1 MRPIHLCHAMMVGL
15 ILSGPLWAGP
25 DENDVYV
32 LRDPEITLEQMEKA
46 YAEMPPV
53 KYDPPADRWAHLP
66 LTASVLGKGEG
77 SPRIEMLGDS
87 IVNDTSQS
95 RWDDLLR
102 KAYPKCKIDRV
113 TCVRGGTGCWWY
125 KEPARLKRYV
135 LDLQPD
141 LLIIGGISQRD
152 DVDSIREVIRA
163 FRAARRCDVLLISGA
178 FGAVDPRDDKQWRFD
193 IDPKGTDYRSRLKR
207 LAGEEKTAFLDMSAY
222 WGRYIR
228 DSGKELA
235 WFKRDPIHANT
246 RADPG
251 PSLGRPFRAGSIKQD
266 LRAEPSSPGL
276 RS

>member
-1 MRPIHLCHAMMVGL
+1 MQAKDREKRTLMRPVLLLNTVMIWL
-15 ILSGPLWAGP
+15 ILSSLLWAGP
-25 DENDVYV
+25 DENGVYV
-32 LRDPEITLEQMEKA
+32 LRDPEITLEQVEKA

-53 KYDPPADRWAHLP
+53 HYHPPRDRWAHLP

-77 SPRIEMLGDS
+77 SLRIEMLGDS
-87 IVNDTSQS
+87 IVNDTSRS

-141 LLIIGGISQRD
+141 LLIMGGISQKD
-152 DVDSIREVIRA
+152 DIDSIREVIRA
-163 FRAARRCDVLLISGA
+163 VRAARRCDVLLMSGA
-178 FGAVDPRDDKQWRFD
+178 FGTVNPRDDKQWRFE
-193 IDPKGTDYRSRLKR
+193 IDPQGTNYRARLKR
-207 LAGEEKTAFLDMSAY
+207 LADEEKTGFLDMTAY

-228 DSGKELA
+228 ESGKDLD

-246 RADPG
+246 RG
-251 PSLGRPFRAGSIKQD
+251 EQILGRILVAH
-266 LRAEPSSPGL
+266 LAPGQ
-276 RS
+276 

>member
-1 MRPIHLCHAMMVGL
+1 MQASNSEKRTLMRPILLCHAMMVGL
-15 ILSGPLWAGP
+15 ILSSPLWAGP
-25 DENDVYV
+25 DENEVYV

-53 KYDPPADRWAHLP
+53 KYNPPMDRWAHLP

-77 SPRIEMLGDS
+77 SLRIEMLGDS
-87 IVNDTSQS
+87 IVNDTSRS

-141 LLIIGGISQRD
+141 LLIIGGISQKD
-152 DVDSIREVIRA
+152 DIDSIRELIRA
-163 FRAARRCDVLLISGA
+163 VQAARRCDVLLMSGA
-178 FGAVDPRDDKQWRFD
+178 FGTVDPRDDKQWRFE
-193 IDPKGTDYRSRLKR
+193 IDPQGTDYRSRLKR
-207 LAGEEKTAFLDMSAY
+207 LADEEKTGFLDMTAY

-228 DSGKELA
+228 DSGKELD

-246 RADPG
+246 RG
-251 PSLGRPFRAGSIKQD
+251 EQILGRILAAH
-266 LRAEPSSPGL
+266 LAPGQ
-276 RS
+276 